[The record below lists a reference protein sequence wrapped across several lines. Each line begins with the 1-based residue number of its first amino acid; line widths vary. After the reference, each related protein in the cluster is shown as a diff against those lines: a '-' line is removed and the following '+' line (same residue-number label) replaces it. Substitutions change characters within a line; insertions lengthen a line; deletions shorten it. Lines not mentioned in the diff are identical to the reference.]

1 MTLPIAIIL
10 PHAGLKTPQ
19 ELVGRVALTEPH
31 IFNEADIFTEELFNY
46 RDQVL
51 HWVSFP
57 YARAIIDVNRAEEPS
72 LSRPGDGIV
81 KRQTSYGVSV
91 YHPGQEPDAEM
102 ERLLINRYWR
112 PWHEKLAAI
121 AGDTRVKLVLDCHS
135 MAAIGPSAYTD
146 ANPNQVRPRVSI
158 SNLGDWDGDA
168 RTPDQRISADPHV
181 TRMLAVQLGKNLD
194 NAPTLAS
201 VGARSAVNTPYIGGY
216 DIAAHGGRTQPWLM
230 LEVNRALY
238 VGTQSSDTPVTRP
251 NLGLIDNLREKIWQA
266 IQSVFQNHFLLS
278 DE

>member
-19 ELVGRVALTEPH
+19 ELVGRVALTESH
-31 IFNEADIFTEELFNY
+31 IFNEADIFTDELFNY

-57 YARAIIDVNRAEEPS
+57 YARAIIDVNRAEEPA

-91 YHPGQEPDAEM
+91 YHPGQEPDPEM

-112 PWHEKLAAI
+112 PWHEKLKGI
-121 AGDTRVKLVLDCHS
+121 ASDTRVKLVLDCHS

-194 NAPTLAS
+194 NTPTLAS

-238 VGTQSSDTPVTRP
+238 VGTQNSETPITRP
-251 NLGLIDNLREKIWQA
+251 NLGLIDILREKIWQA
-266 IQSVFQNHFLLS
+266 IQAVFQNHFLLS
-278 DE
+278 SE